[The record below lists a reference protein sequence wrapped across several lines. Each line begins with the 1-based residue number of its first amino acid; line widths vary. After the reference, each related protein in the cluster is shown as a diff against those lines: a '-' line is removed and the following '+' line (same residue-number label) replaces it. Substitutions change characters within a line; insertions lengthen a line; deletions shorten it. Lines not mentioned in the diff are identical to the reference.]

1 MEYEICFGES
11 AFLIEEVVKEMII
24 NGYEPQG
31 GVCRAELG
39 FYQAMIKKEYTK
51 QK

>member
-1 MEYEICFGES
+1 MKYEICFGES
-11 AFLIEEVVKEMII
+11 AFLIEDAVKEMII

-31 GVCRAELG
+31 GIFVIENG
-39 FYQAMIKKEYTK
+39 FYQAMIKK